1 MENNDF
7 KYIIQDFNNIYIGAR
22 WTYQE
27 MTEHKDIPFK
37 WKAVIAHYL
46 SKDADLNMKFEDH
59 LFAMTEHDFSY
70 QTYLQLKAKVKVSV
84 WETKKGLFGTKS
96 GYVSKEYSI
105 ADIITNQQLHECREH
120 IIVEELRLSKMSLMT
135 FSV

>member
-7 KYIIQDFNNIYIGAR
+7 KYILQDFNNIYIGAR

-46 SKDADLNMKFEDH
+46 SKDADLSMKFVDH

-96 GYVSKEYSI
+96 GYVSREYSVEEMVTDPQI
-105 ADIITNQQLHECREH
+105 REMRDH
-120 IIVEELRLSKMSLMT
+120 MIVEELRLSKIALMS